1 MLPVRLLPLLA
12 GDQAEPI
19 VSKGYSF
26 VFFRLH
32 CCATVDQHIFGSVC
46 WGVVPFDGRNSFVQK
61 GIY

>member
-1 MLPVRLLPLLA
+1 MLPVRLLPFLA
-12 GDQAEPI
+12 GDQAKLI

-46 WGVVPFDGRNSFVQK
+46 
-61 GIY
+61 

>member
-1 MLPVRLLPLLA
+1 MFKANSVETTKLKKTLVMLPVRLLPPLA

-46 WGVVPFDGRNSFVQK
+46 
-61 GIY
+61 

>member
-1 MLPVRLLPLLA
+1 MLPVRLLQILA
-12 GDQAEPI
+12 GDQAKLI

-46 WGVVPFDGRNSFVQK
+46 
-61 GIY
+61 